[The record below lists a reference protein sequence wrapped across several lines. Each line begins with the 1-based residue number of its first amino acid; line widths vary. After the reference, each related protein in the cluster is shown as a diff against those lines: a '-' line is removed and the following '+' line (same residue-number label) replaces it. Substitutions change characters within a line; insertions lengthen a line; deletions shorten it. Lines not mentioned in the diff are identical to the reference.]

1 MVEPTA
7 INEMI
12 GGSQR
17 RRLVINIGGA
27 KILVSNIGGQTF
39 RENIHSKKFL
49 FKSPIIKIS
58 DDFFLVIDN
67 FFSKNYTLHSKF
79 APFSL
84 YFLSL
89 SLFLLFFM
97 FFLNK
102 KNKNSRLIIG
112 GGKKGFCPHLN
123 YLGRVPGLPPRV
135 YAYGG
140 SNHFLKVLNLD
151 ILRLCSI
158 QSVHVRIFLAST
170 KVVCPFSD
178 TPSLQIC
185 SIL

>member
-1 MVEPTA
+1 MT
-7 INEMI
+7 
-12 GGSQR
+12 
-17 RRLVINIGGA
+17 
-27 KILVSNIGGQTF
+27 
-39 RENIHSKKFL
+39 
-49 FKSPIIKIS
+49 
-58 DDFFLVIDN
+58 
-67 FFSKNYTLHSKF
+67 FFSHRQLFFKK
-79 APFSL
+79 L
-84 YFLSL
+84 YPSFKIC
-89 SLFLLFFM
+89 SLFFVFSFFVSVSAFFHV

-112 GGKKGFCPHLN
+112 GAIKGFCPHLN
-123 YLGRVPGLPPRV
+123 YWERVPGLPPRV

>member
-1 MVEPTA
+1 M
-7 INEMI
+7 
-12 GGSQR
+12 
-17 RRLVINIGGA
+17 
-27 KILVSNIGGQTF
+27 
-39 RENIHSKKFL
+39 
-49 FKSPIIKIS
+49 S

-89 SLFLLFFM
+89 
-97 FFLNK
+97 NK

-112 GGKKGFCPHLN
+112 GAKKGFCPHLN
-123 YLGRVPGLPPRV
+123 YWGSVPGLPPRV

>member
-1 MVEPTA
+1 
-7 INEMI
+7 
-12 GGSQR
+12 
-17 RRLVINIGGA
+17 
-27 KILVSNIGGQTF
+27 
-39 RENIHSKKFL
+39 L
-49 FKSPIIKIS
+49 FKNPIIKIS

-89 SLFLLFFM
+89 SLFLLSFM

-112 GGKKGFCPHLN
+112 GAKKGFCPHLN
-123 YLGRVPGLPPRV
+123 YWGRVPGLPPRV